1 MYLNQVVIH
10 KNWLIMIDVEKMH
23 FEPRENNISVLG
35 QTKLDTDNL
44 ELDVRGSLSGS
55 LACKGVQG

>member
-1 MYLNQVVIH
+1 
-10 KNWLIMIDVEKMH
+10 MIAVEKMH
-23 FEPRENNISVLG
+23 FEPGENNVSVSG
-35 QTKLDTDNL
+35 QRKLDTDNF